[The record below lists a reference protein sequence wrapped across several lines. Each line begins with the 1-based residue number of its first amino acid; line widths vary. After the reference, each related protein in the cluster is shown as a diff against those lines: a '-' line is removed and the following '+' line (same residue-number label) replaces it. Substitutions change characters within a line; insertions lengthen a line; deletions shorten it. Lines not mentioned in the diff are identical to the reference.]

1 MAAKNPFSNPL
12 STPAKVI
19 DLFHRYG
26 LLDDDR
32 VETIKQHAAN
42 NESGAQERVY
52 QQTRLA
58 LKNYRRLKAIQKN
71 RRKAIERSD
80 AFGVWS
86 AYQANKGE
94 YETITAA
101 DRLNNAYT
109 QADELLRTMDDAL
122 KIIKKIPR
130 EGITLYPI
138 LYYTYFTQKRRP
150 VKDILPMVATVGKDG
165 CISKGI
171 SESTYYRRLKD
182 AEEYYS
188 VALWNSPNP
197 ENGVWFDVLL
207 ALQDVLPSKS

>member
-42 NESGAQERVY
+42 NESGAQER
-52 QQTRLA
+52 
-58 LKNYRRLKAIQKN
+58 AIQKN

-122 KIIKKIPR
+122 RIIKKIPR

>member
-1 MAAKNPFSNPL
+1 M
-12 STPAKVI
+12 
-19 DLFHRYG
+19 
-26 LLDDDR
+26 DDDR

-58 LKNYRRLKAIQKN
+58 LKTYRRLKAIQKN

-109 QADELLRTMDDAL
+109 QADELLRTMMML
-122 KIIKKIPR
+122 
-130 EGITLYPI
+130 
-138 LYYTYFTQKRRP
+138 
-150 VKDILPMVATVGKDG
+150 
-165 CISKGI
+165 
-171 SESTYYRRLKD
+171 
-182 AEEYYS
+182 
-188 VALWNSPNP
+188 
-197 ENGVWFDVLL
+197 
-207 ALQDVLPSKS
+207 

>member
-80 AFGVWS
+80 AFGVCGVHIRPIRAS
-86 AYQANKGE
+86 MKP
-94 YETITAA
+94 
-101 DRLNNAYT
+101 
-109 QADELLRTMDDAL
+109 LLLQTGSIML
-122 KIIKKIPR
+122 
-130 EGITLYPI
+130 I
-138 LYYTYFTQKRRP
+138 LRP
-150 VKDILPMVATVGKDG
+150 MNCSGPWMML
-165 CISKGI
+165 
-171 SESTYYRRLKD
+171 
-182 AEEYYS
+182 
-188 VALWNSPNP
+188 
-197 ENGVWFDVLL
+197 
-207 ALQDVLPSKS
+207 